1 MKGKIW
7 SLFMIPR
14 LSGRVWKVWSRDKD
28 VFMKTYK
35 SNFIPPFLEP
45 VLYLVALG
53 FGLGFYIQRIEGI
66 SYAAFIAPALIS
78 ISIMYSAFFECAYG
92 SYVRMYYQK
101 TFDAIIATPVS
112 LEEVIAGEMLWGATR
127 SMINASIIL
136 VVISIFGLASF
147 PLSLVIVPFAFFG
160 GLLFA
165 TIAMCC
171 TAVVPSIDSFNY
183 PIFLLITP
191 MFLFSGTFFPISI
204 LPKPIQLIA
213 IVFLPLTHVVNITR
227 GLTLGTLNM
236 TMVMSLAWIAIV
248 CIVLFVLSTNLM
260 KKRLV
265 S

>member
-1 MKGKIW
+1 MNGKIR
-7 SLFMIPR
+7 SLFAIPK
-14 LSGRVWKVWSRDKD
+14 LSGRVWKVWLRDKD

-45 VLYLVALG
+45 VLYLLALG
-53 FGLGFYIQRIEGI
+53 FGLGFYIQRIEGV

-78 ISIMYSAFFECAYG
+78 ISIMYSAFFECTYG

-112 LEEVIAGEMLWGATR
+112 LEEVIAGEILWGATR
-127 SMINASIIL
+127 SAINASIIL
-136 VVISIFGLASF
+136 GVISLLGLASF
-147 PLSLVIVPFAFFG
+147 PLSLLSVPFAFLA

-183 PIFLLITP
+183 PFFLLITP

-204 LPKPIQLIA
+204 LPEPIQLVA
-213 IVFLPLTHVVNITR
+213 IVFLPLTHVVNIVR
-227 GLTLGTLNM
+227 GLTLGKLNITLV
-236 TMVMSLAWIAIV
+236 TSLAWIVIV
-248 CIVLFVLSTNLM
+248 SAVLFILSINLM

>member
-1 MKGKIW
+1 MKGRIL
-7 SLFMIPR
+7 SLFVIPK
-14 LSGRVWKVWSRDKD
+14 LSGRVWKVWLRDRD

-35 SNFIPPFLEP
+35 TNFIPPFLEP
-45 VLYLVALG
+45 LLYLLALG
-53 FGLGFYIQRIEGI
+53 FGLGFYIQRIEGV

-78 ISIMYSAFFECAYG
+78 ISIMNSAFFECTYG

-112 LEEVIAGEMLWGATR
+112 LEEVIAGELFWGATR
-127 SMINASIIL
+127 STINASIIL
-136 VVISIFGLASF
+136 GVISFLGLANF
-147 PLSLVIVPFAFFG
+147 PLSLLSVPFSFLA

-183 PIFLLITP
+183 PFFLLITP

-204 LPKPIQLIA
+204 LPEPVQLIA
-213 IVFLPLTHVVNITR
+213 VGFLPLTHVVNIVR
-227 GLTLGTLNM
+227 GLTLGKLNATLL
-236 TMVMSLAWIAIV
+236 TSLAWIAIV
-248 CIVLFVLSTNLM
+248 CAVLFIFSINLM